1 MSQWSVVL
9 EAFTNGFPVLISHF
23 VVAVLI
29 LLSGVFIY
37 VKTSAWNDLELIRS
51 GNLSASISLG
61 GAFISLSIPL
71 SASLT
76 ASLSVPSII
85 IWGVTAVIIQLIC
98 DRLASLVIGD
108 LSSRIEKNDIS
119 AAVFVLGIKL
129 SVAMINSA
137 VISG

>member
-51 GNLSASISLG
+51 GSELNAARYNYLRMIVGPFENPHICNPSGSPIHANHSAPQHHFTPRHP
-61 GAFISLSIPL
+61 AFKP
-71 SASLT
+71 
-76 ASLSVPSII
+76 
-85 IWGVTAVIIQLIC
+85 
-98 DRLASLVIGD
+98 
-108 LSSRIEKNDIS
+108 K
-119 AAVFVLGIKL
+119 
-129 SVAMINSA
+129 
-137 VISG
+137 